1 MQVSFTIMTSEK
13 PKCLTKRYWLEGDNL
28 RKETVGQ
35 MLYGRADVVSANS
48 IEEFADIVYG
58 LKNNQAL
65 CYGTPKG
72 IKIGDSVD
80 IAANDYKIEG
90 EMART
95 QKDFEWPVGG
105 GVLFL
110 DHDSGLSKKDFLDS
124 IAYVL
129 PELQTVD
136 KMWMPSSSSYI
147 FNGDKELTGIKGQR
161 LYFFIDD
168 ASKILEI
175 GSLIFKK
182 LWLAGMGNIF
192 ISAAGSMLVRG
203 PVDATVWQTNRFD
216 FASGAKCEKPL
227 EQKNRVP
234 EILKGCRRCLEYAKV
249 TRLTGKEEY
258 SYSQLVAAEKA
269 IHKAESSKQQD
280 SHIEDRIKDQPEA
293 RKRVLRQFYKSAY
306 NGGTLAGDFKVFLF
320 KDGIKVEKTILEIL
334 RNRKEY
340 HNCRTLDPI
349 EPEYNDYHKTG
360 VLLLDKS
367 VPMLCSK
374 AHGDKTYILTELI
387 QKNENEEIFKEMQQ
401 DIKDQLAGKISTI
414 PMPWTRLSRGTNALR
429 EGTVTIICGATKVG
443 KSLFSMNIVK
453 HLHENAVPWAYLPLE
468 DGKKEWTW
476 RIMAILENDFT
487 MVEDNPETALRRDE
501 VMTRRRPEI
510 MSYLESVSQNPRVNS
525 VVINGKKARQRV
537 TPELILKWV
546 ESQARNGKRVIFVDP
561 LAQISFGGFKRW
573 EAEEAFV
580 QEFCGIA
587 ADYKV
592 SLVIISHTKKG
603 NEDETLSVED
613 MQGSA
618 AFGRLCQTSILIG
631 ATSEMVETDIKRPN
645 DIEKVM
651 SNRTVIIGAARNGA
665 GTRSK
670 LAFAVEPGSPLF
682 AEIGYIASKKS
693 KEKFK

>member
-1 MQVSFTIMTSEK
+1 MQVTFTIITSEK
-13 PKCLTKRYWLEGDNL
+13 PNCLTKRYWLECDNL
-28 RKETVGQ
+28 QKETVGQ
-35 MLYGRADVVSANS
+35 MLYGRADVVSANN
-48 IEEFADIVYG
+48 IEEFAAIVSS
-58 LKNNQAL
+58 LENNQAL

-72 IKIGDSVD
+72 IKVGGTVN
-80 IAANDYKIEG
+80 IAANDYKLEG

-95 QKDFEWPVGG
+95 KSDFEWPDGG

-110 DHDSGLSKKDFLDS
+110 DHDSGLRKQDFLDS

-136 KMWMPSSSSYI
+136 KIWMPSSSSHI
-147 FNGDKELTGIKGQR
+147 FHGEKDLTGVRGQR
-161 LYFFIDD
+161 LYFFVDD
-168 ASKILEI
+168 ASKIPEI

-182 LWLAGMGNIF
+182 LWLAGMGNIV

-227 EQKNRVP
+227 EQRNRKP
-234 EILKGCRRCLEYAKV
+234 EIIKGCRQFLEYASIK
-249 TRLTGKEEY
+249 RLTGKEEY
-258 SYSQLVAAEKA
+258 SYAQMVAAEKA
-269 IHKAESSKQQD
+269 LHKKEADKQQD
-280 SHIEDRIKDQPEA
+280 RHIEERIKNEPEA
-293 RKRVLRQFYKSAY
+293 RKKALRQFYKSAY
-306 NGGTLAGDFKVFLF
+306 NGGTLAGDFKIFLF
-320 KDGIKVEKTILEIL
+320 KDGNKIEKTVLEIL
-334 RNRKEY
+334 KNRKEY

-349 EPEYNDYHKTG
+349 EPEYNNYHKTG

-414 PMPWTRLSRGTNALR
+414 PLPWTRLSLGTNALR

-443 KSLFSMNIVK
+443 KSLFAMNITK

-487 MVEDNPETALRRDE
+487 MTEDNPATAMRRAE
-501 VMTRRRPEI
+501 VMDRRGPEI
-510 MSYLESVSQNPRVNS
+510 MSYLENVTQNPRVGLTAA
-525 VVINGKKARQRV
+525 NGKKIR
-537 TPELILKWV
+537 TKPTSELILKWT
-546 ESQARNGKRVIFVDP
+546 EEQAKKGKRVIFVDP
-561 LAQISFGGFKRW
+561 LAQISFEGFKRW
-573 EAEEAFV
+573 ESEETFV
-580 QEFCGIA
+580 QNFCGIA

-592 SLVIISHTKKG
+592 SLVLVSHTKKG
-603 NEDETLSVED
+603 NEDATLSVED

-618 AFGRLCQTSILIG
+618 AFGRLCHTSILIG
-631 ATSEMVETDIKRPN
+631 GTNEPEETEIKRP
-645 DIEKVM
+645 DCIEKAM
-651 SNRTVIIGAARNGA
+651 SNRTVMIGAARNGA

-670 LAFAVEPGSPLF
+670 LAFIVESGSPLF
-682 AEIGYIASKKS
+682 HEIGYIASKKT
-693 KEKFK
+693 KEKR

>member
-1 MQVSFTIMTSEK
+1 MQVTFTIITSEK
-13 PKCLTKRYWLEGDNL
+13 PNCLTKRYWLEGDNL
-28 RKETVGQ
+28 KKETVGQ
-35 MLYGRADVVSANS
+35 MMYGRANVVSAAN
-48 IEEFADIVYG
+48 IDEFAVIVSG

-72 IKIGDSVD
+72 IKIGESVD
-80 IAANDYKIEG
+80 IATNDTKLDG

-95 QKDFEWPVGG
+95 KEDFEWPSGG

-110 DHDSGLSKKDFLDS
+110 DHDSGMSKQDFLDS
-124 IAYVL
+124 VAYVL

-136 KMWMPSSSSYI
+136 KIWMPSSSSHI
-147 FNGDKELTGIKGQR
+147 FNGNKDLTGIKGQR
-161 LYFFIDD
+161 LYFFLDD
-168 ASKILEI
+168 AKKIPEI

-182 LWLAGMGNIF
+182 LWLAGMGNIV

-227 EQKNRVP
+227 EQRNRKP
-234 EILKGCRRCLEYAKV
+234 EIIKGCRQFLEYASIK
-249 TRLTGKEEY
+249 RLTGKEEY
-258 SYSQLVAAEKA
+258 SYAQMVAAEKA
-269 IHKAESSKQQD
+269 LHKKEADEQQD
-280 SHIEDRIKDQPEA
+280 LHIEERIKNEPEA
-293 RKRVLRQFYKSAY
+293 RKKALRQFYKSAY
-306 NGGTLAGDFKVFLF
+306 NGGTLAGDFKIFLF
-320 KDGIKVEKTILEIL
+320 KDGNKIEKTVLEIL
-334 RNRKEY
+334 KNRKEY

-349 EPEYNDYHKTG
+349 EPEYNNYHKTG

-414 PMPWTRLSRGTNALR
+414 PLPWTRLSLGTNALR

-443 KSLFSMNIVK
+443 KSLFSMNIARY
-453 HLHENAVPWAYLPLE
+453 LQENAVPWAYLPLE

-487 MVEDNPETALRRDE
+487 MTEDKPETALRRAE
-501 VMTRRRPEI
+501 VMERRGPEI
-510 MSYLESVSQNPRVNS
+510 MSYLENITQNPRIGRDGV
-525 VVINGKKARQRV
+525 NGKKIRTEPTAD
-537 TPELILKWV
+537 LILKWT
-546 ESQARNGKRVIFVDP
+546 EAQAKKGKRVIFVDP
-561 LAQISFGGFKRW
+561 LAQISFSGFKKW
-573 EAEEAFV
+573 EAEESFV
-580 QEFCGIA
+580 QSFCGIA

-592 SLVIISHTKKG
+592 SLVLISHTKKG
-603 NEDETLSVED
+603 NEDATLSVED

-618 AFGRLCQTSILIG
+618 AFGRLCHTSILIG
-631 ATSEMVETDIKRPN
+631 GTSEPEEVEIKRP
-645 DIEKVM
+645 DCIEKAM
-651 SNRTVIIGAARNGA
+651 SNRTVMIGAARNGA

-670 LAFAVEPGSPLF
+670 LAFIVEPGSPLF
-682 AEIGYIASKKS
+682 HEIGYIASKKA
-693 KEKFK
+693 KEKNK